1 MPDIELLTIVEA
13 FWKWR
18 YYLIYVLY
26 FIKVFMDH
34 LNHCYL
40 VTKAKLSGR
49 EARWI
54 EELTTFDFTIIYCKR
69 TKNPTN
75 GLFRRSNFKDDS
87 ELSTTRHQPFL
98 NFLSK
103 FQEYLGGAKSDLV
116 EE

>member
-1 MPDIELLTIVEA
+1 
-13 FWKWR
+13 
-18 YYLIYVLY
+18 
-26 FIKVFMDH
+26 MDH

-54 EELTTFDFTIIYCKR
+54 EELTTFDFTIIYCKKV
-69 TKNPTN
+69 KNPIN
-75 GLFRRSNFKDDS
+75 NLFQQSNFKDNN
-87 ELSTTRHQPFL
+87 ELSITKRQPFL